1 VGDLLEDLHLDG
13 SDGCYRGRVSPDWVI
28 VQPNGGFLS
37 SLALRAA
44 GAESPKHT
52 PASLSVHYLN
62 VPTVDTVDIE
72 VTMLRSS
79 RRARS
84 MRVSITQQSTPVLE
98 ALVWTTA
105 EQADGLTHE
114 IATMP
119 QVPGP
124 DEIPQ
129 WNPRAGEP
137 MPDDLTPFWGNMDAR
152 MYGWPVG
159 QRWEERTPGAPIRT
173 EWNRFRP
180 RATFD
185 DPFVDAA
192 RSVILIDTLMLTAA
206 MLAYREP
213 MTHMGVSLDLS
224 VWFHREAIGEEWLL
238 CEAVSPVAGS
248 GVVAGSARI
257 WTQDGRLVAS
267 GGQQNLARRITSLT
281 PQDLQTPF
289 EASTALQ

>member
-1 VGDLLEDLHLDG
+1 MGDLLEDLHLDG
-13 SDGCYRGRVSPDWVI
+13 GDGRYRGRVSPDWV
-28 VQPNGGFLS
+28 VLAPNGGFLA

-44 GAESPKHT
+44 GVESPQHH
-52 PASLSVHYLN
+52 PAAISVHYLN
-62 VPTVDTVDIE
+62 VPTLDEVVIE
-72 VTMLRSS
+72 VTTLRSS

-84 MRVSITQQSTPVLE
+84 MRVSIEQDSTSVLE

-105 EQADGLTHE
+105 EQEDGLVHE

-119 QVPGP
+119 QVPEP
-124 DEIPQ
+124 EEVPQ

-137 MPDDLTPFWGNMDAR
+137 MPDDLLPFWRNLDAR

-185 DPFVDAA
+185 DPFVDAT
-192 RSVILIDTLMLTAA
+192 RSVILIDALMFAAA

-213 MTHMGVSLDLS
+213 RSSLLPEKKASSGSTLIRSSCIGLVRRFAS
-224 VWFHREAIGEEWLL
+224 V
-238 CEAVSPVAGS
+238 
-248 GVVAGSARI
+248 
-257 WTQDGRLVAS
+257 
-267 GGQQNLARRITSLT
+267 
-281 PQDLQTPF
+281 
-289 EASTALQ
+289 